1 MLSAYQPI
9 GGHRSDANEKEK
21 KKKKLGTAVRAIIS
35 RLSDAGSGFTGAST
49 ATQSSYTDVEQAM
62 LAPPLG
68 CNGLFG
74 PPSGCTPYLLQ
85 LMEENRLDKQIR
97 KPEQLHRVTHLAY
110 TGTSS

>member
-62 LAPPLG
+62 LAQGISFEVPPLK
-68 CNGLFG
+68 C
-74 PPSGCTPYLLQ
+74 S
-85 LMEENRLDKQIR
+85 R
-97 KPEQLHRVTHLAY
+97 H
-110 TGTSS
+110 GTI